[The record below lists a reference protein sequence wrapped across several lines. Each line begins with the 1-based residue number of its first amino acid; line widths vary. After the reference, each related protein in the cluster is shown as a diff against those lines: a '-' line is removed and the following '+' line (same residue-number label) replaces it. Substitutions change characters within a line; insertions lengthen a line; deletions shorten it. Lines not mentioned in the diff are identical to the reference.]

1 MKLREVTYSR
11 AGDKGNSNNVAVIP
25 KSDED
30 LPIIQANLTKEKIAA
45 AFQGYDVEKIEINYY
60 DKLNMFNI
68 LIFGALN
75 GGVSMNYNL
84 DRHGKSFSD
93 IVLDIELDK

>member
-1 MKLREVTYSR
+1 MYLREIAYAR
-11 AGDKGNSNNVAVIP
+11 AGDKGDSNNISVIP
-25 KSDED
+25 KKTED
-30 LPIIQANLTKEKIAA
+30 LPKIKEILTEEKIRQSFA
-45 AFQGYDVEKIEINYY
+45 GYKLSRVEINYY
-60 DKLNMFNI
+60 ENLELFNI

-93 IVLDIELDK
+93 LVLDIPID